1 MKKVVS
7 PDEKKPDGKQRMGC
21 LAILDPVKQ

>member
-1 MKKVVS
+1 MKKVVY
-7 PDEKKPDGKQRMGC
+7 PDEKKPVGNQRMGC